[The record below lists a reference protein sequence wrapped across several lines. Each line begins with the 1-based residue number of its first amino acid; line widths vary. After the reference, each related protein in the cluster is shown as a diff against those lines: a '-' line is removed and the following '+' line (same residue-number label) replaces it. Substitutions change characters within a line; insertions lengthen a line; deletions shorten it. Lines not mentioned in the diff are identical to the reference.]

1 MKKPLHFYNEFDP
14 YCAQWLRNLISA
26 GEIPDGVVDERSIV
40 DVQPEDLAGFAQC
53 HFFAGVGGWSPAARL
68 AGWPVDRELWT
79 GSAPCQPFS
88 DAGEQKGF
96 DDERDLWPDYFRLIR
111 ARRPALAV
119 GEQVSSAIGK
129 HWLDRVHTDMATI
142 GYSGGGGLVIPT
154 CSINAPCRRDRL
166 WWLFAPEG
174 AVGHTNSARLER
186 HAGDGRHAGE
196 RTHADRPVSPASVS
210 LDRPWHDTEDWIGHD
225 GKRRRLEPR
234 SKPVG
239 FGIPRSVEQLRAY
252 GNAINPY
259 LGAEVLAAWV
269 ECQP

>member
-1 MKKPLHFYNEFDP
+1 MSSPKTSPDLLSAISLLGLAAGRRQHALQGGRSTASCGPGLLPASLSPTQASKKGLTMNGIYGPTIFDS
-14 YCAQWLRNLISA
+14 SA
-26 GEIPDGVVDERSIV
+26 LAAPRS
-40 DVQPEDLAGFAQC
+40 PWA
-53 HFFAGVGGWSPAARL
+53 SRL
-68 AGWPVDRELWT
+68 AQRLASI
-79 GSAPCQPFS
+79 GSIECI
-88 DAGEQKGF
+88 
-96 DDERDLWPDYFRLIR
+96 LTW
-111 ARRPALAV
+111 RPLV
-119 GEQVSSAIGK
+119 
-129 HWLDRVHTDMATI
+129 TP
-142 GYSGGGGLVIPT
+142 GGGLVIPT